1 MPMREV
7 VRMFA
12 AVVVAVGAMVCFWFA
27 WKNYPPA
34 RERLTSLS
42 VAACEFGTVMIRT
55 GAARGH
61 GGGLLVT
68 DLLVVNAPDYGRV
81 ELTPPRRIAMRDLG
95 HIRDDARLTVLADLA
110 GGRFYHVAD
119 AGAVYLN
126 YDEAAATGRQNALV
140 ALVMG
145 LCGAFAAVAT
155 VRSVWRGRG

>member
-1 MPMREV
+1 MPFREV
-7 VRMFA
+7 VRLFA

-34 RERLTSLS
+34 RERLTALS
-42 VAACEFGTVMIRT
+42 VAAREFGTVMIRT

-81 ELTPPRRIAMRDLG
+81 ELTPPRRIAMRDISRL
-95 HIRDDARLTVLADLA
+95 RENARLTVLADLA

-119 AGAVYLN
+119 ARAVYLS
-126 YDEAAATGRQNALV
+126 YDEAAAKGRQNALV
-140 ALVMG
+140 ALAMG
-145 LCGAFAAVAT
+145 VAGVLVAGAAA
-155 VRSVWRGRG
+155 RSVWR